1 MSVLGQTR
9 SDQPRP
15 AKRRKIEYDTGIID
29 SKTVQQNF
37 TNFATVMSS
46 LKKQFFK
53 DWTNPWITITNE
65 NKKCLQA
72 MKNINLVIIE
82 ENKARLT
89 QACDYYKLQPE
100 SFAEQ
105 ITQKQTLITNIKEL
119 IRGTTVEEMKNLELG
134 SGETFTKDYDTST
147 WWSEELLDYGDGT
160 TVKTNTLDICT
171 IADVNNTHMEKHFE
185 NETVSGGANYAEDL
199 IWTLLGD
206 IIPDNT
212 EDNDQ
217 WNSFMD
223 ELFNIGELMTFKD
236 AVFYI
241 EDTADAYNINVIP
254 ENDRTY
260 EKYEEFKKN
269 IDAFQ
274 ILEWI
279 NEINFVYHPWVTIE
293 EIQDKRRYT
302 TSLQNSRVRLLQLR
316 F

>member
-1 MSVLGQTR
+1 M
-9 SDQPRP
+9 
-15 AKRRKIEYDTGIID
+15 
-29 SKTVQQNF
+29 
-37 TNFATVMSS
+37 
-46 LKKQFFK
+46 
-53 DWTNPWITITNE
+53 
-65 NKKCLQA
+65 
-72 MKNINLVIIE
+72 
-82 ENKARLT
+82 
-89 QACDYYKLQPE
+89 
-100 SFAEQ
+100 
-105 ITQKQTLITNIKEL
+105 KEL

-134 SGETFTKDYDTST
+134 SGQTFTKDYDTST
-147 WWSEELLDYGDGT
+147 WWSEELLANYGDGT

-206 IIPDNT
+206 MTIYD

-217 WNSFMD
+217 WDSFMD
-223 ELFNIGELMTFKD
+223 ELFDIGELMTFKN

-241 EDTADAYNINVIP
+241 EDMADKHNIDVIP

-260 EKYEEFKKN
+260 KNYNKWKKN
-269 IDAFQ
+269 IDTSQ

-293 EIQDKRRYT
+293 EIQKKRRYT